1 MTLRPETADALTAV
15 QLDPVAVERLVR
27 VALAEDLD
35 DGVDV
40 TSVATVPF
48 DQEGVADFAA
58 RAPGVVAGLPI
69 VRAVLEIV
77 TDDSVIFTEHVRD
90 GATVAAGDILLSAR
104 ALVRSLLTAE
114 RTALNVLCHLSGIAT
129 LTRRWVDAV
138 AGTKAQVLDTR
149 KTNPGLRALEKY
161 AVRCG
166 GGTNKRMGLYDAALI
181 KDNHVLAAG
190 GVAAAYRS
198 VRELFADI
206 DVQVECD
213 TVEQVREAIDAG
225 ATFLLLDNMSLDDLR
240 SAADF
245 VAGRAELEATGGLTL
260 DRARAVAETGVDYL
274 SVGGLTHSAPVL
286 DIGVDLRPVA
296 ALEEKV

>member
-1 MTLRPETADALTAV
+1 MSFTPETSKALAGVGLAAAD
-15 QLDPVAVERLVR
+15 VERLVQM
-27 VALAEDLD
+27 ALSEDLS

-40 TSVATVPF
+40 TSLATVPF
-48 DQEGVADFAA
+48 DLEGVADFTA
-58 RAPGVVAGLPI
+58 RASGVVAGLPV
-69 VRAVLEIV
+69 VRAVLEVV
-77 TDDSVIFTEHVRD
+77 TDDSVVVKQHVHD
-90 GATVAAGDILLSAR
+90 GAAVGVGDVLLSAR
-104 ALVRSLLTAE
+104 ALVRALLTAE
-114 RTALNVLCHLSGIAT
+114 RTALNILCHLSGVASM
-129 LTRRWVDAV
+129 TRRWVDEV
-138 AGTKAQVLDTR
+138 QGTRARILDTR

-190 GVAAAYRS
+190 GVAEAFRA
-198 VRELFADI
+198 VRELFPDV

-213 TVEQVREAIDAG
+213 TVEQVKEAIEVG
-225 ATFLLLDNMSLDDLR
+225 ASFLLLDNMSLDDLR
-240 SAADF
+240 ASVDL

-286 DIGVDLRPVA
+286 DIGVDLQPSPSQG
-296 ALEEKV
+296 ES